1 MDGKKAYKAFNF
13 IMLAIII
20 LIGLSLAVII
30 FLTKSNFFS
39 KIDQYGCESSKGY
52 AFSFAKN
59 KCVLVYEEAARF
71 QKTNS
76 NNPNDLNAFVI
87 FSNDNKSADIFM
99 PGQKY
104 ALVTLKDNYTLW
116 QDNKSYYS
124 IKNLPDKLS
133 LQENGTEIY
142 FINRK

>member
-20 LIGLSLAVII
+20 LIGLALAVII
-30 FLTKSNFFS
+30 FFTKSNIFS
-39 KIDQYGCESSKGY
+39 KVDEYGCDNSKGY

-59 KCVLVYEEAARF
+59 KCVLVYEEALRF
-71 QKTNS
+71 QRANS
-76 NNPNDLNAFVI
+76 NNPNDLQAFVI
-87 FSNDNKSADIFM
+87 FSEDNKSADIFL
-99 PGQKY
+99 PGKVY
-104 ALVTLKDNYTLW
+104 ALVTLVDNFTLW

-124 IKNLPDKLS
+124 IKNLSEKLS

-142 FINRK
+142 YISR